1 MLNNLETH
9 FNSEEFLIFNKRLYL
24 ESLFL
29 KQDSSENTI
38 HIVKL
43 SKDLISIDR
52 FVDEIVSWRNND
64 LNGNFYSN
72 YSQVSRDSTKVYLNN
87 WINDKKIFFIIIKK
101 DSDNKGE
108 LLGHVGVIEK
118 DNKICLLDNLRRKP
132 FSFNKEYSSL
142 IYKSLAKIYEYLQ
155 IIDFKEIKVEVMSY
169 NSFLVSNYILAGYK
183 IISKK
188 NVDRSSMKILK
199 NGIEISDLKY
209 KNIKVVEMSK
219 KLY

>member
-1 MLNNLETH
+1 MLNKIETH
-9 FNSEEFLIFNKRLYL
+9 FNSEEFLIFNKKLSL

-43 SKDLISIDR
+43 SKDLISIDS

-72 YSQVSRDSTKVYLNN
+72 YSQVSRDSTRVYLNN

-101 DSDNKGE
+101 DSDNKSE

-169 NSFLVSNYILAGYK
+169 NSFLVSNYILAGYR

>member
-1 MLNNLETH
+1 MLNKIETH
-9 FNSEEFLIFNKRLYL
+9 FNSEEFLIFNKKLSL

-29 KQDSSENTI
+29 KQDSSEDTI

-43 SKDLISIDR
+43 SKDLISIDS

-72 YSQVSRDSTKVYLNN
+72 YSQVSRDSTRVYLNN

-101 DSDNKGE
+101 DSDNKSE

-118 DNKICLLDNLRRKP
+118 ENKICFLDNLRRKP

-142 IYKSLAKIYEYLQ
+142 IYRSLAKIYEYLQ

-169 NSFLVSNYILAGYK
+169 NSFLVSNYILAGYR
-183 IISKK
+183 IISKR
-188 NVDRSSMKILK
+188 NVDRSSMKIFK

-209 KNIKVVEMSK
+209 NVIKIIEMSK
-219 KLY
+219 KLN

>member
-1 MLNNLETH
+1 MLNKLESH
-9 FNSEEFLIFNKRLYL
+9 FNSEEFLIFNKKLSL
-24 ESLFL
+24 KSLFL
-29 KQDSSENTI
+29 KKDSSENTI

-43 SKDLISIDR
+43 SKDLISIDE

-64 LNGNFYSN
+64 LNSNFYSN
-72 YSQVSRDSTKVYLNN
+72 YSEVSKDSTKVYLNN
-87 WINDKKIFFIIIKK
+87 WINDKKIFFMIIKK
-101 DSDNKGE
+101 DTDKKSE

-169 NSFLVSNYILAGYK
+169 NSFLASNYILAGYR
-183 IISKK
+183 IISKR
-188 NVDRSSMKILK
+188 NVDRSSMKIFK

-209 KNIKVVEMSK
+209 KNIKIIEMSK
-219 KLY
+219 KFI